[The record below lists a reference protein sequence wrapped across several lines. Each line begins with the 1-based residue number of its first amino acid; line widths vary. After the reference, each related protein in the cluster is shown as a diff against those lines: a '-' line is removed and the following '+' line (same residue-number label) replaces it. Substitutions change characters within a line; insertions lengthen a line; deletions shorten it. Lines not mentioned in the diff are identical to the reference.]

1 KSCKQISE
9 FKHPNIEF
17 IFPIEKILL
26 EKISETGTE
35 RGRQEEALA
44 RMKALY
50 EEKQRNPYFTMRMDK
65 SMGILKDQVL
75 LLIEKSS
82 FKPAGNKMRVYIL
95 SQADT
100 MNDAAANK
108 LLKLLEEPPP
118 FVLFILVSSRPENLL
133 PTIVSRCQ
141 PLRFSSLDPSDIQDF
156 LQRQSFILDKGLTAF
171 ISSYSRGN
179 LNHVLSMAAQ
189 ISDSHE
195 KPALQQIRD
204 EALEFLRYLLSK
216 DRGLDVIRKIEG
228 LTKRDQSRDDQRQ
241 LLLSILL
248 ILQDVVRYHSAESKA
263 TLINADIPEVIE
275 RFAKNFP
282 NSDFEGAANETERAI
297 YAISRNA
304 NALLTFTALG
314 IKLKSFLK
322 R

>member
-1 KSCKQISE
+1 
-9 FKHPNIEF
+9 
-17 IFPIEKILL
+17 
-26 EKISETGTE
+26 
-35 RGRQEEALA
+35 
-44 RMKALY
+44 
-50 EEKQRNPYFTMRMDK
+50 
-65 SMGILKDQVL
+65 
-75 LLIEKSS
+75 
-82 FKPAGNKMRVYIL
+82 
-95 SQADT
+95 
-100 MNDAAANK
+100 
-108 LLKLLEEPPP
+108 
-118 FVLFILVSSRPENLL
+118 ENLL

-141 PLRFSSLDPSDIQDF
+141 PLRFSAIDPSDIQDF
-156 LQRQSFILDKGLTAF
+156 LQRQSFMLDKGLNAF

-216 DRGLDVIRKIEG
+216 DRGLDVIRKIEAV
-228 LTKRDQSRDDQRQ
+228 TKRDSSRDDQRQ

-248 ILQDVVRYHSAESKA
+248 ILQDVVRYRSAQSKA
-263 TLINADIPEVIE
+263 VLINADIPEVIE
-275 RFAKNFP
+275 RFATNFP
-282 NSDFEGAANETERAI
+282 NSDFEGATRETERAI